1 MVKRIFVFM
10 SALMLTVLFAFP
22 SFAQVYGFLNDGA
35 SLLTEEEKRDVLGA
49 LEREGERALT
59 IDDVDLMGGVEFESA
74 ICSLFKAMGYAV
86 HTTKQPGDQGIDVI
100 AEKSSAKIG
109 IQAKCYASAVGNAAV
124 QEAGAGRVFYGCG
137 KAMVVTNS
145 TFTKSAVEL
154 AAANGVILWG
164 RDILMQKLADYPV
177 TS

>member
-1 MVKRIFVFM
+1 MRGSQPCICPCVCSEPCKR
-10 SALMLTVLFAFP
+10 
-22 SFAQVYGFLNDGA
+22 
-35 SLLTEEEKRDVLGA
+35 
-49 LEREGERALT
+49 
-59 IDDVDLMGGVEFESA
+59 
-74 ICSLFKAMGYAV
+74 
-86 HTTKQPGDQGIDVI
+86 
-100 AEKSSAKIG
+100 KSSAKIG

-124 QEAGAGRVFYGCG
+124 QEAVAGKVFYGRG

-177 TS
+177 TV